1 MKPTREQI
9 QADTL
14 LLLRRLSEDWEYSGA
29 ITEGTYFLAD
39 MGFESLD
46 VVILSAQVQEHYRQ
60 VLPFTDLFN
69 EIGQRELKDI
79 SVGEW
84 VDFIHQ
90 HLLAAPPVPAAGP
103 RPQPAEEAGP

>member
-1 MKPTREQI
+1 MKRTREEI
-9 QADTL
+9 QADTVL
-14 LLLRRLSEDWEYSGA
+14 LLKRLAEDWEYGGEV
-29 ITEGTYFLAD
+29 TEGTLFLAD

-60 VLPFTDLFN
+60 ILPFTDLFN

-84 VDFIHQ
+84 VDFIHK
-90 HLLAAPPVPAAGP
+90 HLAEAPLGVPAE
-103 RPQPAEEAGP
+103 RAES